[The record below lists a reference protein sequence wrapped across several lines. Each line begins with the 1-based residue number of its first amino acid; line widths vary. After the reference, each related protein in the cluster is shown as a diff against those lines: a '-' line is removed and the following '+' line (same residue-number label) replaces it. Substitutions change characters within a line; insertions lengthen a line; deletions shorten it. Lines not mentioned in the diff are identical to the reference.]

1 MEPRTT
7 FLQRVFSFPRV
18 FWVANLIEVLERFAY
33 YGIYIPFGVYM
44 AQLGYSR
51 GDLGKVQT
59 VFLLLSYV
67 FPIVSGT
74 FADRYGF
81 KPVLVVSCLIYLPA
95 ILLLTVTKSLFGI
108 GVVMLLIG
116 LGAGTF
122 KPLISGTVRVT
133 SSALNKTLGF
143 GIFYLMVNVGGTF
156 GPIVASKVR
165 ERSWNLAFGTAAA
178 CIVLMLLLTLL
189 FYKEPPRAL
198 EGKTLR
204 QTFADLGIVLRDFK
218 FLAFLVLLGVF
229 FWIPF
234 WAFFNLGALYIEQSI
249 DRARLYQQ
257 MAGVPLLGSLLAW
270 TFGGVDADGVARVR
284 GDALANTGIVILFF
298 QLLVS
303 WFFEKWRAMP
313 AFLTGL
319 LVAGTGFAVIGLAR
333 LGNPAL
339 VLLGIFLFAIG
350 EMASSPR
357 IQEYITW
364 LAPKEQAGLYM
375 GSNFLAVAIGAFS
388 GTLYQS
394 ISARLDTAGRP
405 EAVWYVLAAHIVVG
419 ALVIWGYVRLVG
431 EFQELES

>member
-1 MEPRTT
+1 MEPSAP
-7 FLQRVFSFPRV
+7 FAQRVFSFPPV
-18 FWVANLIEVLERFAY
+18 FWIANLVEVLERFAY

-51 GDLGKVQT
+51 GELGIVQT
-59 VFLLLSYV
+59 IFLLLSYV

-95 ILLLTVTKSLFGI
+95 ILLLMATKSFAGI
-108 GVVMLLIG
+108 VVVMLLIG

-133 SSALNKTLGF
+133 STALNKTLGF

-178 CIVLMLLLTLL
+178 CICLMLVLTLL

-198 EGKTLR
+198 QGKTLR
-204 QTFADLGIVLRDFK
+204 QTFADLGIVLRDVK
-218 FLAFLVLLGVF
+218 FLAFLVLLGIF

-234 WAFFNLGALYIEQSI
+234 WSFFNLGALYIEESI

-257 MAGVPLLGSLLAW
+257 MTGVPLLGPLLGW
-270 TFGGVDADGVARVR
+270 VFGGVDTDGVARVR
-284 GDALANTGIVILFF
+284 GDALANTGLVILFF

-319 LVAGTGFAVIGLAR
+319 IVAGAGFGVIGLAR
-333 LGNPAL
+333 VGNPAL
-339 VLLGIFLFAIG
+339 VLVGIFLFAIG

-394 ISARLDTAGRP
+394 ISRQLGEAGRP

-419 ALVIWGYVRLVG
+419 ALVIWGYVRMVG
-431 EFQELES
+431 EFQELEA

>member
-1 MEPRTT
+1 M
-7 FLQRVFSFPRV
+7 
-18 FWVANLIEVLERFAY
+18 I
-33 YGIYIPFGVYM
+33 
-44 AQLGYSR
+44 
-51 GDLGKVQT
+51 
-59 VFLLLSYV
+59 
-67 FPIVSGT
+67 
-74 FADRYGF
+74 
-81 KPVLVVSCLIYLPA
+81 
-95 ILLLTVTKSLFGI
+95 
-108 GVVMLLIG
+108 VMLLIG

-133 SSALNKTLGF
+133 STALNKTLGF
-143 GIFYLMVNVGGTF
+143 GIFYLMVNIGGML
-156 GPIVASKVR
+156 GPLTAAKLRRI
-165 ERSWNLAFGTAAA
+165 SWDVAFGTAAA
-178 CIVLMLLLTLL
+178 CTGLMLIVTLL
-189 FYKEPPRAL
+189 FYKEPPREI

-204 QTFADLGIVLRDFK
+204 QTFSDLGIVLRDFK

-234 WAFFNLGALYIEQSI
+234 WAFFNLGALYIEESI
-249 DRARLYQQ
+249 DRVRLYDQ
-257 MAGVPLLGSLLAW
+257 MTGVPVVGGALGWL
-270 TFGGVDADGVARVR
+270 FGGVDEDGIGRVS
-284 GDALANTGIVILFF
+284 GDALANTGIVILVF

-319 LVAGTGFAVIGLAR
+319 IVAGTGFVVIGLAHV
-333 LGNPAL
+333 GNPAL

-394 ISARLDTAGRP
+394 ISRQLGEAGRP
-405 EAVWYVLAAHIVVG
+405 EAVWYVLAAHIVAG
-419 ALVIWGYVRLVG
+419 ALVLYGYVRLVG
-431 EFQELES
+431 EFKELEA

>member
-1 MEPRTT
+1 MERSAS
-7 FLQRVFSFPRV
+7 FLSRAFSFPRV
-18 FWVANLIEVLERFAY
+18 FWIANLIEVLERFAY
-33 YGIYIPFGVYM
+33 YGIYIPFGLYM
-44 AQLGYSR
+44 AHLGYSR
-51 GDLGKVQT
+51 DQLGIVQT
-59 VFLLLSYV
+59 IFLLLSYV
-67 FPIVSGT
+67 FPIISGT
-74 FADRYGF
+74 FADRFGF

-95 ILLLTVTKSLFGI
+95 ILLLRTTQSFAGI
-108 GVVMLLIG
+108 AIVMLLIG
-116 LGAGTF
+116 LAAGTF

-133 SSALNKTLGF
+133 STALNKTLGF

-156 GPIVASKVR
+156 GPITASKLR
-165 ERSWNLAFGTAAA
+165 EQSWNTAFGAAA
-178 CIVLMLLLTLL
+178 FCIGLMLVLTLVG
-189 FYKEPPRAL
+189 YKEPPRAL

-204 QTFADLGIVLRDFK
+204 QTFADLGTVLRDFK
-218 FLAFLVLLGVF
+218 FLVFLVLLGVF

-234 WAFFNLGALYIEQSI
+234 WAFFNLGALYIEETL

-257 MAGVPLLGSLLAW
+257 LVGVPLLGSLLGW
-270 TFGGVDADGVARVR
+270 IFGGLDPDGIARVR

-303 WFFEKWRAMP
+303 RYFEKWRAIP

-319 LVAGTGFAVIGLAR
+319 LIAATGFFVIGLAR

-375 GSNFLAVAIGAFS
+375 GSNFLATAIGAFS
-388 GTLYQS
+388 GALYQS
-394 ISARLDTAGRP
+394 ISARCGAAGRP
-405 EAVWYVLAAHIVVG
+405 EAVWYILAAHLVLG
-419 ALVIWGYVRLVG
+419 AVLLFAYMRMIG
-431 EFQELES
+431 EFQEQEA

>member
-1 MEPRTT
+1 MEPNAP
-7 FLQRVFSFPRV
+7 FLKRVFSFPPV

-44 AQLGYSR
+44 AQLGHSR
-51 GDLGKVQT
+51 DELGIVQT
-59 VFLLLSYV
+59 IFLLLSYV

-95 ILLLTVTKSLFGI
+95 ILLLTVTKSLGGI
-108 GVVMLLIG
+108 IVVMLMIG

-133 SSALNKTLGF
+133 STALNKTLGF
-143 GIFYLMVNVGGTF
+143 GIFYLMVNIGGTF
-156 GPIVASKVR
+156 GPIVASKLG
-165 ERSWNLAFGTAAA
+165 ERSWNLAFAVGAAG
-178 CIVLMLLLTLL
+178 IGIMLLLTLL

-198 EGKTLR
+198 EGKTLG

-234 WAFFNLGALYIEQSI
+234 WAFFNLGALYIEESI
-249 DRARLYQQ
+249 DRVKLYGQI
-257 MAGVPLLGSLLAW
+257 AGVPLAGRFLAW
-270 TFGGVDADGVARVR
+270 LFGGVDEDGIGRVH
-284 GDALANTGIVILFF
+284 GGAIANTGFVILFF

-319 LVAGTGFAVIGLAR
+319 IVAGTGFVVIGLAHV
-333 LGNPAL
+333 GNPAL

-394 ISARLDTAGRP
+394 ISRQLGEAGRP

-419 ALVIWGYVRLVG
+419 ALVIWGYVRMVG
-431 EFQELES
+431 EFQELEA

>member
-1 MEPRTT
+1 MAGSS
-7 FLQRVFSFPRV
+7 FLARLFSFPRV

-33 YGIYIPFGVYM
+33 YGIYIPFGLYM
-44 AQLGYSR
+44 ADLGYTRDQLGV
-51 GDLGKVQT
+51 VQT

-74 FADRYGF
+74 FADRFGF

-95 ILLLTVTKSLFGI
+95 ILLLMGTKSFAGI
-108 GVVMLLIG
+108 AAVMLLIG

-133 SSALNKTLGF
+133 SEITNKTLGF
-143 GIFYLMVNVGGTF
+143 GIFYLMVNIGGSF
-156 GPIVASKVR
+156 GPITASKLR
-165 ERSWNLAFGTAAA
+165 EESWNLAFGVAAG
-178 CIVLMLLLTLL
+178 CIGLMLLLTLFL
-189 FYKEPPRAL
+189 YKEPPRAL

-204 QTFADLGIVLRDFK
+204 QTFADLGTVLRDYK
-218 FLAFLVLLGVF
+218 FLAFLVLLGLF

-234 WAFFNLGALYIEQSI
+234 WAFFNLGALYIEESL
-249 DRARLYQQ
+249 DRVRLYRQI
-257 MAGVPLLGSLLAW
+257 AGVPWVGSALASVFGSL
-270 TFGGVDADGVARVR
+270 GDDGVGRAA
-284 GDALANTGIVILFF
+284 GDALANTGLVILVF

-303 WFFEKWRAMP
+303 WFFEKWRAMA

-319 LVAGTGFAVIGLAR
+319 LIAAGGFVLIGLAR

-364 LAPKEQAGLYM
+364 LAPKEKAGLYM
-375 GSNFLAVAIGAFS
+375 GSNFLAVSIGAFS
-388 GTLYQS
+388 GTLYQWVA
-394 ISARLDTAGRP
+394 ARLGEAGHP
-405 EAVWYVLAAHIVVG
+405 ETVWYVLAAHYILG
-419 ALVIWGYVRLVG
+419 AFVLFAYVRLVG
-431 EFQELES
+431 EFREQEA

>member
-7 FLQRVFSFPRV
+7 FLARVFSFPPV

-51 GDLGKVQT
+51 SELGIVQT
-59 VFLLLSYV
+59 IFLLLSYV

-165 ERSWNLAFGTAAA
+165 ERSWNLAFATAAA
-178 CIVLMLLLTLL
+178 CIGLMLLLTLL

-234 WAFFNLGALYIEQSI
+234 WAFFNLGALYIEESI
-249 DRARLYQQ
+249 DRATLYRQIV
-257 MAGVPLLGSLLAW
+257 GVPLLGPLLGW
-270 TFGGVDADGVARVR
+270 FFGGVDADGVARVR
-284 GDALANTGIVILFF
+284 GDALANTGFVILFF

-319 LVAGTGFAVIGLAR
+319 LVAGAGFVVIGLAR
-333 LGNPAL
+333 SGNPAL

-394 ISARLDTAGRP
+394 ISSRLGEAGRP
-405 EAVWYVLAAHIVVG
+405 EAVWYVLAAHVVAG
-419 ALVIWGYVRLVG
+419 AVVLWGYVRLVG
-431 EFQELES
+431 EFKELEA